1 MALTKKQHMAAW
13 DAGYEG
19 ISACVDGIGADNLST
34 FEDAFF
40 ECVHGDE
47 RVMYDENGDSLDDD
61 DEIDARQA
69 AMAGIRAFW
78 ADNPDLVETPLLSL
92 RDETWYWV
100 TEEGLHG
107 GSGFETEEEAEEDME
122 AWGLRDY

>member
-19 ISACVDGIGADNLST
+19 ISACVNGVGADNLST
-34 FEDAFF
+34 LQDAFS

-47 RVMYDENGDSLDDD
+47 RVMFDERGVSFSDD
-61 DEIDARQA
+61 DEIEAQQA
-69 AMAGIRAFW
+69 AMAGIRAYW
-78 ADNPDLVETPLLSL
+78 SDRPDLVETPLFSG

-107 GSGFETEEEAEEDME
+107 GSGFSTEVEAEDDI
-122 AWGLRDY
+122 DYYLDSE